1 MPNALFIGISTI
13 DIVYRVDTFPAANT
27 KIAAASQEVFAGG
40 PATNAAIAFQHL
52 GGHATLL
59 SALGRHALTS
69 AITAELAQ
77 YGVAHR
83 DLAPAYQAAP
93 LIAAITVNAAG
104 ERNVISAW
112 PSRISPA
119 QITPPPAEPPTA
131 NPPAANPPAASIDE
145 SLLDD
150 VSIVL
155 VDGHSMQAAQAW
167 AAAAR
172 ARGIPV
178 VFDGGSWKPGTPE
191 LLAHIDTAICSAD
204 FHPPDCFTEDDVI
217 LYLRDS
223 GVPRIA
229 ITHGPDPIRFIE
241 AESSDS
247 IQTTGQIPVP
257 PVHAVDTMGAGDIFH
272 GAYCFY
278 AATGLTFQQSLH
290 EAAAVASA
298 SCAHAGP
305 CAWMNKP

>member
-1 MPNALFIGISTI
+1 MPNALFVGITTI

-27 KIAAASQEVFAGG
+27 KIAADSQEICAGG

-69 AITAELAQ
+69 AITTELAQ
-77 YGVAHR
+77 YNVAHR
-83 DLAPAYQAAP
+83 DLAPTHDAAP
-93 LIAAITVNAAG
+93 PIAAITVNAAG

-112 PSRISPA
+112 PAR
-119 QITPPPAEPPTA
+119 ITPPPAE
-131 NPPAANPPAASIDE
+131 IDE
-145 SLLDD
+145 SLLSQA
-150 VSIVL
+150 SIVL

-172 ARGIPV
+172 AHAIPV
-178 VFDGGSWKPGTPE
+178 ILDAGSWKPGTRE

-229 ITHGPDPIRFIE
+229 ITHGPDPIHFVE

-247 IQTTGQIPVP
+247 IQTTGHIRVP

-272 GAYCFY
+272 GAYCYY

-290 EAAAVASA
+290 EAAAVAAA
-298 SCAHAGP
+298 SCAQAGP
-305 CAWMNKP
+305 RAWMNDRTT